1 MIKRSV
7 AAAIAVVIAV
17 IVFCVVVSGEHRN
30 TIGLVQV
37 FSVISSAHAGEQVKQ
52 GSKPGKEVE
61 DQSTGKGLAA
71 INRAAK
77 AQKYLF
83 VFFYKDK
90 NEQVQ
95 KMRKIFDATMQKVA
109 DRAESIAVDV
119 TDPSEKGI
127 VKKFKVGRAPMP
139 LVLALASN
147 GAITGGFP
155 LRFDEDQLLGAFVSP
170 GMEKTLKALQDS
182 KYVFLCVQN
191 AKTKQNDAAMRG
203 VRDFKA
209 DTKYSKTTEIITLDP
224 TDSAE
229 AKLLKKFRVDP
240 NIGEATTVF
249 LMPPGK
255 IVGTFK
261 GATDKKALVA
271 KLAACGTSCGPT
283 GAG

>member
-1 MIKRSV
+1 MIRRLV
-7 AAAIAVVIAV
+7 AVAIALV
-17 IVFCVVVSGEHRN
+17 IVVSVLCAVKCRKHAN
-30 TIGLVQV
+30 ALGLVQA
-37 FSVISSAHAGEQVKQ
+37 FSIFSSAYAGEQVAQ
-52 GSKPGKEVE
+52 GLQPANEAE

-83 VFFYKDK
+83 VFFYKNE

-95 KMRKIFDATMQKVA
+95 KMRKIFDAAMQEAA

-119 TDPSEKGI
+119 TDPSEKEI
-127 VKKFKVGRAPMP
+127 VDKFRVGRAPMP
-139 LVLALASN
+139 LVLALAPS
-147 GAITGGFP
+147 GAVTGGFP
-155 LRFDEDQLLGAFVSP
+155 VMFTKDQLLGAFVSP

-191 AKTKQNDAAMRG
+191 AETKQNDAAMKG

-209 DTKYSKTTEIITLDP
+209 DAEYAKTTEIITLDP

-229 AKLLKKFRVDP
+229 AKLLKKFGIDP
-240 NIGEATTVF
+240 KTDEAITVF
-249 LMPPGK
+249 LTPPGQ
-255 IVGTFK
+255 IVCTFK
-261 GATDKKALVA
+261 GATDKDTLIA
-271 KLAACGTSCGPT
+271 KLTACGLSCEPA